1 LDGVFRDG
9 RRGTFHVFQGQARV
23 LAVDLALDHPER
35 RQFAVEIF
43 ETSCCSWRHS
53 SATAADILQR
63 PEARA

>member
-1 LDGVFRDG
+1 MSSR
-9 RRGTFHVFQGQARV
+9 ARPAL